1 MASNQGRKSSSA
13 KRKTTNTNRSSSNR
27 RTQTNRNSAHSRKQA
42 EPMDS
47 AIRNEILLIGLLA
60 LAVIL
65 FLCNFGVVGKIG
77 NLVSDIMFGIFGLLA
92 YIAPII
98 IFLAVAFGLSNT
110 GNNIATRK
118 LVAGAVLF
126 LLISRIC
133 ELFSTDLAG
142 IDSY

>member
-1 MASNQGRKSSSA
+1 
-13 KRKTTNTNRSSSNR
+13 
-27 RTQTNRNSAHSRKQA
+27 
-42 EPMDS
+42 MDS

-92 YIAPII
+92 YIVPII

-126 LLISRIC
+126 LLISMIC
-133 ELFSTDLAG
+133 ELFGTDLAEIG
-142 IDSY
+142 RASCRERV